1 MEKIPMIAIPITTP
15 TNCLFKEMSE
25 LTIEMTYELIN
36 VKISTTAIKK
46 IS

>member
-1 MEKIPMIAIPITTP
+1 MITIPITTP